1 MGSESA
7 TSKIYKLSW
16 VAYIRLLGMSGVQVL
31 IGMVLS
37 GIFERQWII
46 GVAVGLA
53 IIWFVYKV
61 TYTRSI
67 KIYTDEAGV
76 WLYQGVFPWQKGVF
90 GVKWRDV
97 DGALYT
103 PGFISWLC
111 RSYAIRV
118 GHRYTKGSEIAVR
131 HVRHGNQF
139 AEHVNTEHQERVT
152 EIPTQEAPPEN
163 SLMGG

>member
-16 VAYIRLLGMSGVQVL
+16 VAYIRLFVMSGVQIL

-53 IIWFVYKV
+53 IVWFVYQV

-76 WLYQGVFPWQKGVF
+76 WIYQGVFPWQKGIF

-103 PGFISWLC
+103 SGFISWLC
-111 RSYAIRV
+111 RSYAIHV
-118 GHRYTKGSEIAVR
+118 GHRYTKGSEMAVR

-139 AEHVNTEHQERVT
+139 VEHVNAEHQERVK
-152 EIPTQEAPPEN
+152 EVPTAPPEN